1 MLVGERTLGIRAVH
15 VDAVG
20 TARSGEESRFA
31 NAQMLHWASYLA
43 LVPLSMYVFLGK
55 KIFGNKPVRRE
66 GEAAKR

>member
-1 MLVGERTLGIRAVH
+1 MR
-15 VDAVG
+15 D
-20 TARSGEESRFA
+20 SRFA

-66 GEAAKR
+66 GETAKR